1 MENLTYVT
9 GNYGKYISVKERFE
23 INDIIIEYFYCD
35 LDEPE
40 VNDIK
45 YISKEKA
52 TKAFEMLNKPV
63 FVADTGFYIEDYPGN
78 PGYPGA
84 FVKRSGISSD
94 IDNLLELMKDVDNRK
109 CYFLDC
115 LTFYDGNDYYQ
126 FFGISKGSLAN
137 KKRGYSLKRA
147 KSNLWYVFIPNNC
160 DKTLAEMNDYER
172 NNRCDGR
179 TSATDEFITWYKE
192 NYINNKVI
200 FKSKNKD

>member
-23 INDIIIEYFYCD
+23 INDIIIEYFNCD

-115 LTFYDGNDYYQ
+115 LTFYDGNEYYQ
-126 FFGISKGSLAN
+126 FFGISKGYLAN

>member
-23 INDIIIEYFYCD
+23 INDIIIEYFNCD

-115 LTFYDGNDYYQ
+115 LTFYDGNEYYQ

-137 KKRGYSLKRA
+137 KKRGDSLKRA